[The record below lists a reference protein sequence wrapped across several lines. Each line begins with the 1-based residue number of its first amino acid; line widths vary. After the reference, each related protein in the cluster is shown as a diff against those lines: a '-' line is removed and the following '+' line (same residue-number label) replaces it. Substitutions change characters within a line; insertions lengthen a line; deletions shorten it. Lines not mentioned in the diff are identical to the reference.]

1 MKDQLTETIVGLFVL
16 VVAIGFSV
24 YVSSTIGS
32 GRQGSAIDLI
42 ANFSSAGGIATGTD
56 IRLAG
61 VKIGTVTDISLD
73 TNTYEARVTLN
84 VRADVPVPEDSV
96 AKIVSDGLLGSAYIA
111 IEPGAEE
118 EMMQAGQS
126 FEYTQGSVDLLGLL
140 GQFAGGDSNENS
152 SDELTE

>member
-16 VVAIGFSV
+16 LVAVGFSV

-32 GRQGSAIDLI
+32 GRQGSTVDLI
-42 ANFSSAGGIATGTD
+42 ANFSSAGGVATGTD

-73 TNTYEARVTLN
+73 TNTYEARVTLS
-84 VRADVPVPEDSV
+84 VRSDVPVPEDSV

-111 IEPGAEE
+111 VEPGAEE
-118 EMMQAGQS
+118 EMMQAGSS

-140 GQFAGGDSNENS
+140 GQFAGGSSNDNA
-152 SDELTE
+152 SDGSAE

>member
-16 VVAIGFSV
+16 LVAIGFSV

-32 GRQGSAIDLI
+32 GRQGSAVDLI
-42 ANFSSAGGIATGTD
+42 ANFSSAGGVATGTD

-111 IEPGAEE
+111 IEPGADE
-118 EMMQAGQS
+118 EMMAAGAS

-140 GQFAGGDSNENS
+140 GQFAGGSSNENPKDAS
-152 SDELTE
+152 AE